1 MSKIKVVATGFRGML
16 ILEEFLK
23 MNLHDIDSVLIAKYE
38 TNFHHSSAKIKIAV
52 GEDEIYWYCRVN
64 NPQRVEKFAINHSD
78 EIFSALED
86 AEFILGITDLGDN
99 DGEGIPPVIADVA
112 QKIGAPIIFVAFTPF
127 KMSPYREECARE
139 CLFKLEERAVSVM
152 QLDEI
157 YLVKL
162 VPPKT
167 KFYEGYMMMMKFAAQ
182 DVKNILDCYVSRSFA
197 LST

>member
-16 ILEEFLK
+16 ILEELLK
-23 MNLHDIDSVLIAKYE
+23 MNLHDFDSAVISTYQTDFK
-38 TNFHHSSAKIKIAV
+38 HSSAKIKIETGK
-52 GEDEIYWYCRVN
+52 GEVFGLDGGSPERSRRLAEKWREEIL
-64 NPQRVEKFAINHSD
+64 A
-78 EIFSALED
+78 ALEG

-112 QKIGAPIIFVAFTPF
+112 KKIGAPIIFVAFTPF